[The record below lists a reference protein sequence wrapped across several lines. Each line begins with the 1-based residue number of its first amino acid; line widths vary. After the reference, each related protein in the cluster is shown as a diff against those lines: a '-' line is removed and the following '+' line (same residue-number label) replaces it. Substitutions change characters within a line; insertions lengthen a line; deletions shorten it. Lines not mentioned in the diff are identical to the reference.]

1 MKAYVNVFV
10 IVLSFALL
18 SCSQAQ
24 KQVDQNQNP
33 SGTEPSEAEQA
44 SSTTEPSVNPI
55 PAASNNN
62 CMLTMGFDVWEPYQ
76 FKNVDNTVQG
86 LDIELITAV
95 TDAMSCKV
103 EFVQGT
109 WVELLDSLQNGEVDL
124 LLGASKTKS
133 REEFAYFSEPYRSE
147 EYVLY
152 IRADDAIRAAYS
164 DVQEFVDKGSTI
176 GLVGDYYY
184 GDNISDMLDDAST
197 ADQFKFAIMGE
208 LNIARLLDMDI
219 DGFLEDSFVG
229 ASMLRRKALGEYIQA
244 HDFTINTGDI
254 YVMFSQ
260 ESVTEEQ
267 VFSFNQALANF
278 KNSGEYKQILEKYGR

>member
-10 IVLSFALL
+10 IVSSFALL

-24 KQVDQNQNP
+24 KQVDQNQ
-33 SGTEPSEAEQA
+33 TPSEAEQV
-44 SSTTEPSVNPI
+44 SSKTEPSIKPMPLV
-55 PAASNNN
+55 SDSN
-62 CMLTMGFDVWEPYQ
+62 CMLKMGFDVWEPYQ

-147 EYVLY
+147 EYMLY
-152 IRADDAIRAAYS
+152 IRADDAIRAGYS
-164 DVQEFVDKGSTI
+164 DVQEFIDKGSTI

-184 GDNISDMLDDAST
+184 GDNISDMLDDAAT

-229 ASMLRRKALGEYIQA
+229 ASMLRRKNLGEYIKA

-260 ESVTEEQ
+260 KSVTEEQ
-267 VFSFNQALANF
+267 VLTFNQALVNF
-278 KNSGEYKQILEKYGR
+278 KTSGEYKQILEKYGR